1 MKPTRSEHE
10 RRHFKKDPPP
20 RFKVYKGD
28 RGPHVIPDGVLRK
41 SGGAKC
47 GRCLRRVNRIKG
59 GKRRRKSEG
68 WRYTLALGWLCE
80 RCSDALRPRSAPPVY
95 QTGPK
100 KGQPKPVFRRFAPP
114 DVENPE
120 LSTRSGPQSLGDS
133 RTPDEAEERVAK
145 LPQMSRAGS
154 VIPSAK
160 LRKMR
165 RRARQK
171 ERKAAGAGD
180 VHTAVRHD
188 QMSST
193 DWIEWKRRRR
203 RS

>member
-10 RRHFKKDPPP
+10 RRHFKTDPAP
-20 RFKVYKGD
+20 RFKVYEGD
-28 RGPHVIPDGVLRK
+28 RAPHVIPDGVLRK

-80 RCSDALRPRSAPPVY
+80 RCSGALRPRSAPP
-95 QTGPK
+95 QGPRN
-100 KGQPKPVFRRFAPP
+100 GRNLTDPP
-114 DVENPE
+114 PNVDKRTF
-120 LSTRSGPQSLGDS
+120 STRTLGDS
-133 RTPDEAEERVAK
+133 RTPDEAAERVAN
-145 LPQMSRAGS
+145 LPRMSRAGS
-154 VIPSAK
+154 VIPAAK